1 MLPPKRSPHQ
11 HKQATERRNATK
23 RELEPL
29 RSLWDLIAMELDR
42 QIYVQST
49 NQSRVAELLG
59 CDRSLVTRILSGS
72 RRLSPEHAAKLDEA
86 WNLRGLLHHLVAHA
100 LARPDDEWLPSLAA
114 YEASAT
120 RHRTWDTAFI
130 PGLCQTPDYARTVID
145 NAYQAGLITDV
156 DKALTRRMERQT
168 AVWERPDPP
177 LIAVVLSWVVLA
189 SPTRDRRIMRAQLA
203 HLLELSERPGV
214 SVRVVGRHHALH
226 LGHDGAFK
234 ILTVGS
240 DMAFAEAPGM
250 LGNLVLDPGRVERYA
265 RRLERI
271 HDLAWPVDTSREA
284 ILMAMEDYA

>member
-1 MLPPKRSPHQ
+1 M
-11 HKQATERRNATK
+11 
-23 RELEPL
+23 
-29 RSLWDLIAMELDR
+29 RSLWDLIAVELDR
-42 QIYVQST
+42 QIYMQST
-49 NQSRVAELLG
+49 NQSRVAELLD

-100 LARPDDEWLPSLAA
+100 LGQPEDEWLSSLAA

-120 RHRTWDTAFI
+120 RQRTWDTGFI
-130 PGLCQTPDYARTVID
+130 PGVCQTPDYARAVLD
-145 NAYQAGLITDV
+145 NAYQAGLIVDV
-156 DKALTRRMERQT
+156 DEALTRRMKRQA

-177 LIAVVLSWVVLA
+177 LVSIVLSWTVLA
-189 SPTRDRRIMRAQLA
+189 SPTKDLRTMRAQLA

-240 DMAFAEAPGM
+240 DVAFAEAPGM
-250 LGNLVLDPGRVERYA
+250 LGTMVLDPARVERYA

-284 ILMAMEDYA
+284 ILKAMEDYA